1 MEEVEPAGFLFF
13 SDLKG
18 KLSLVVYHS
27 FLVGGSVGV
36 VGQDQGGEA
45 FFGPVIPG
53 YEVVIDE
60 TSGCSRVKECLGI
73 GDFS

>member
-13 SDLKG
+13 SDSKG

-27 FLVGGSVGV
+27 FLVGGSVSV
-36 VGQDQGGEA
+36 VGQDWGGEV

-53 YEVVIDE
+53 YKVVIDE
-60 TSGCSRVKECLGI
+60 TSGCSRVEECSGI
-73 GDFS
+73 GNFS